1 MSEFKI
7 IAKKIMEEIFSL
19 VEDNFNNYEVDYE
32 GDNLVIESQTKK
44 VFILSIHEPTSQ
56 IWLSSPLSGAHH
68 FEKSKTNSGVWT
80 STRDKKNNLHDLI
93 KEELSILK

>member
-19 VEDNFNNYEVDYE
+19 VEDNFNHYEVDYE

-68 FEKSKTNSGVWT
+68 FEKSTTNSGVWT